1 MENLK
6 NRRAVGSERNR
17 LTMEDIENTHMVGG
31 GNMMFREIV
40 FPLTYE
46 QRFHM
51 FRQIVWNYSCLYL
64 KNEDYKRLSTPKY
77 LAGGVAS
84 FWGLGFLG
92 L

>member
-17 LTMEDIENTHMVGG
+17 LTMEDIEKTHMVGG

-51 FRQIVWNYSCLYL
+51 FR
-64 KNEDYKRLSTPKY
+64 
-77 LAGGVAS
+77 
-84 FWGLGFLG
+84 
-92 L
+92 